1 MGILGNVYGNINSS
15 TNAATKNSG
24 NLSTKADAQTN
35 KNTKSE
41 INITQF
47 DNLPSKGTQKPLE
60 DSNSNF
66 GDMNKQS
73 AKNNNQ
79 INEVGDP
86 KDQADSLDLKSAI
99 TDKNKDF
106 KKVGQQKNPVA
117 DTVETVHPEDP
128 GKQFSYKKNKEAPVE
143 DPNKSEAMGW
153 LMEQML
159 ESATGSDPDTPNGK
173 APDAVTRD
181 SEMPGIKPQK
191 DSNPA
196 NNDRPKLQKAKPPTE
211 IKTPPARKNPAM
223 NPTSFTKKPMGA
235 MANIPKPNIP
245 KFKF

>member
-1 MGILGNVYGNINSS
+1 MSRVKWKGPYIKNKLLDNI
-15 TNAATKNSG
+15 KNSI
-24 NLSTKADAQTN
+24 LIY
-35 KNTKSE
+35 KNDIKTTSKNSV
-41 INITQF
+41 I
-47 DNLPSKGTQKPLE
+47 LPK
-60 DSNSNF
+60 F
-66 GDMNKQS
+66 
-73 AKNNNQ
+73 
-79 INEVGDP
+79 VGLTIQVYNG
-86 KDQADSLDLKSAI
+86 KTFIAI
-99 TDKNKDF
+99 KIVDEM
-106 KKVGQQKNPVA
+106 VGYRLGEFIL
-117 DTVETVHPEDP
+117 TR
-128 GKQFSYKKNKEAPVE
+128 KQFSYKKNKEKPVE

-159 ESATGSDPDTPNGK
+159 ESATGSDPDTPDGK
-173 APDAVTRD
+173 APDAVNRD
-181 SEMPGIKPQK
+181 SEMPGVKPQK